1 MQYMKDKDEM
11 TLFQELSELSMLIN
25 TIHTTTLPTSFHIWH
40 PDPGAKIENSRYTIS
55 FLNVSISRYIF
66 SLVQRKEL
74 NIYEI
79 IIL

>member
-25 TIHTTTLPTSFHIWH
+25 TITLHYQHHLHIWH